1 MLMNKYRQQRSI
13 AVRIIQYDACRQKAT
28 VLNSR

>member
-1 MLMNKYRQQRSI
+1 MNKYRQQISI
-13 AVRIIQYDACRQKAT
+13 LVRIIQYDAFRQKMT